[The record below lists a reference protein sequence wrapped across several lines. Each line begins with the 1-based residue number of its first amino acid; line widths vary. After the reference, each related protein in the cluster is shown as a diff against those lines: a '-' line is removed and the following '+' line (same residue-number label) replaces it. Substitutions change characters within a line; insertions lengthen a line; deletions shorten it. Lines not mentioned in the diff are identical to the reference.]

1 MKGAG
6 GDYVSGGR
14 YGKFLFASQFFQLFS
29 YDRQGYISN
38 FYWNFYNPLMR
49 KILSDTASTRYTE
62 ETKHHEEVS
71 RVNNGKFQVLEDGKW
86 KSISLKAVAINACE
100 PGKTMYTRDF
110 TFYEKLI
117 ENASELGANCIVAKD
132 LLPPEFYTAVSR
144 FNKKEGNSKVYIRL
158 C

>member
-1 MKGAG
+1 
-6 GDYVSGGR
+6 
-14 YGKFLFASQFFQLFS
+14 
-29 YDRQGYISN
+29 
-38 FYWNFYNPLMR
+38 MR

-71 RVNNGKFQVLEDGKW
+71 RVNNGKFQILEDGKW

-144 FNKKEGNSKVYIRL
+144 FNKKEGIVNALNNCIIY
-158 C
+158 